1 MSDAYIQSE
10 TANTHRVRGNP
21 SAKPLPRIIPCGDC
35 GAIGVHSFRTEKDPG
50 HVIQCPNRRRHHG
63 TAAENAKACRNIMTK
78 YRTTHAAAIT
88 AWNHF
93 NNPTARK
100 NYDEIVDMSKPRPL
114 CKCGLSLPCN
124 SCLENTNGFQRLGD
138 HGHPSARVRMGG

>member
-21 SAKPLPRIIPCGDC
+21 EAKPLPPIIPCGDC

-93 NNPTARK
+93 NNPTARR
-100 NYDEIVDMSKPRPL
+100 NYDEAEDLSKPRDRCP
-114 CKCGLSLPCN
+114 KCHMIEPHE
-124 SCLENTNGFQRLGD
+124 CLVGDGFQRKQSYSD
-138 HGHPSARVRMGG
+138 ASSRVRMG